1 MDVGYVG
8 YGWEMRGVAST
19 SFSHSLLPLLPA
31 PSFGVICYLVGS
43 KTDIGVSE
51 NSVPLHPMVN
61 DHYPY

>member
-31 PSFGVICYLVGS
+31 PSFGVIYIHLLSCWKQDRHGDKPSNAFL
-43 KTDIGVSE
+43 T
-51 NSVPLHPMVN
+51 LTLW
-61 DHYPY
+61 

>member
-31 PSFGVICYLVGS
+31 PSFGVIYYLLGS
-43 KTDIGVSE
+43 KTDMEINQAMLS
-51 NSVPLHPMVN
+51 
-61 DHYPY
+61 